1 MFSIHI
7 KPNSANYSAWQVTT
21 TWQNY
26 NGKTKQGR
34 PWGKINKRWQ
44 A

>member
-26 NGKTKQGR
+26 TGKTKQGR
-34 PWGKINKRWQ
+34 PWGKINKCWQ